1 MMNKNV
7 IVSVHVAEVFTV
19 EFAIQQYLL
28 NFDLLLQQ
36 IVKKLNLFGKCIFNI
51 TKCVKI
57 VRIDSIIIVSNAYK
71 LYKISIF
78 TLIG

>member
-1 MMNKNV
+1 MINKDAIVNV
-7 IVSVHVAEVFTV
+7 LVAEVFTV
-19 EFAIQQYLL
+19 KFAIQQYLL
-28 NFDLLLQQ
+28 NFDLLLQP

-71 LYKISIF
+71 LYKISLS